1 MFGAIAGDIVGS
13 RFEGAPS
20 VPAGFELF
28 HSGCRFT
35 DDTVCTLS
43 IADALMNGRDF
54 ADNLRS
60 FCRRHPMLGYGAHFH
75 RWVTADQASAYGSW
89 ANGAP
94 MRVAPVG
101 WLIDTAEDVLLF
113 AEQQAAVTHNHPDAI
128 QASQAVAIAIF
139 LARSGRPKD
148 KIKRDVAEHFS
159 YDLSSIPTRNGFDLS
174 ARGTVQRALVA
185 VLSADDW
192 ETAVRRAI
200 MPGGDTD
207 TVACIAGAIAEAL
220 YGMPEQIVS
229 GARLYLTADLGRV
242 ASDFASRTVIT

>member
-13 RFEGAPS
+13 RFEGALA

-28 HSGCRFT
+28 HSGCGFT
-35 DDTVCTLS
+35 DDTVCTLAV
-43 IADALMNGRDF
+43 ADALMKGRDF

-60 FCRRHPMLGYGAHFH
+60 FCRRHPMRGYGAHFH
-75 RWVTADQASAYGSW
+75 RWVTADQAPAYGSW

-113 AEQQAAVTHNHPDAI
+113 AGQQAAVTHNHPDAI

-139 LARSGRPKD
+139 LARSGVSRD
-148 KIKRDVAEHFS
+148 KIKRDIGEYFS
-159 YDLSSIPTRNGFDLS
+159 YNLSSIPSNYSFDVS
-174 ARGTVQRALVA
+174 ASGTVQRALVA
-185 VLSADDW
+185 ALSADDW

-207 TVACIAGAIAEAL
+207 TVACIAGAIAEVL